1 MFEARQRGDG
11 GERYEDTEPED
22 GFRMEGER
30 KRISDGYGRSLGGL
44 RVRRGKTATY
54 PEVW

>member
-22 GFRMEGER
+22 GFRMEGDG
-30 KRISDGYGRSLGGL
+30 KGIFDGYGRRLRGL
-44 RVRRGKTATY
+44 RVRRDETATY
-54 PEVW
+54 PGVW